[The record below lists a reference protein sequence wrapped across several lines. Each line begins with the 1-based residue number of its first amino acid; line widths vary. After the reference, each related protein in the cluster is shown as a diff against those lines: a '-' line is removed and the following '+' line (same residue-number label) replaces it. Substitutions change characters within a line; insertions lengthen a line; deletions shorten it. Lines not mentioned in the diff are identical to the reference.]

1 MLELEEKYWAVRQLV
16 PVKDKQ
22 VPTGVED
29 LFDNEAE
36 PDEEE
41 DEDLEFR
48 RLRCQLKMLSK
59 LRQDLENYYSTIPV
73 FGFNSS
79 RYDLNLIKE
88 YLLHHLIIE
97 KNVVPKVI
105 RTGNKYIGM
114 NFLGLQFL
122 DILNFLGG
130 VTTLDNFLKAYGA
143 SEEKGFFPY
152 EWFDSAE
159 KMNESQLPPI
169 ESFWSKLK
177 NHNVLSVDYDK
188 FMDCKKR
195 GIEEKEA
202 LKKLKLKTV
211 PKNAEE
217 NYRELQN
224 IWEKENMNTF
234 RDFLKWYNNKDV
246 VPTLDAMTKM
256 IQFYHSK
263 QIDMLKLGCTLPN
276 LANRFLHSSTDAA
289 FFPFCEQ
296 DKEYDNYIRNWLT
309 GGPSIIFTR
318 YAKVGETKIR
328 ESENVCKSI
337 VGIDASQL
345 YPFSMTREMPTGLYT
360 KWEFNDDTAKFHPKR
375 NWRSLFE
382 QQVIEYLQ
390 STRPECLIQSQFSH
404 KKQKKIGTYLV
415 DGFCSHCNTV
425 FEAMGC
431 YFHFCPCQRKSRCYL
446 KI

>member
-1 MLELEEKYWAVRQLV
+1 MQ
-16 PVKDKQ
+16 
-22 VPTGVED
+22 
-29 LFDNEAE
+29 
-36 PDEEE
+36 
-41 DEDLEFR
+41 
-48 RLRCQLKMLSK
+48 
-59 LRQDLENYYSTIPV
+59 
-73 FGFNSS
+73 
-79 RYDLNLIKE
+79 
-88 YLLHHLIIE
+88 
-97 KNVVPKVI
+97 
-105 RTGNKYIGM
+105 
-114 NFLGLQFL
+114 
-122 DILNFLGG
+122 
-130 VTTLDNFLKAYGA
+130 
-143 SEEKGFFPY
+143 
-152 EWFDSAE
+152 
-159 KMNESQLPPI
+159 
-169 ESFWSKLK
+169 
-177 NHNVLSVDYDK
+177 
-188 FMDCKKR
+188 KR

-234 RDFLKWYNNKDV
+234 RDFLKWYNNKEV

-263 QIDMLKLGCTLPN
+263 QIDMLKLGYTLPN
-276 LANRFLHSSTDAA
+276 LANGFLHSSTDAV

-309 GGPSIIFTR
+309 GGPSTIFTR

-360 KWEFNDDTAKFHPKR
+360 KWEFNDDTAKIHPKR

-404 KKQKKIGTYLV
+404 KKQQKVGTYLV

-431 YFHFCPCQRKSRCYL
+431 YFHFCPCQEEKPLLFEDIENGL
-446 KI
+446 KTRERR